1 MSRKRVLSEMS
12 DDLRGVTLLLRR
24 ADQPVPTQT
33 RAAVAMLA
41 TLCRQGE
48 MRMVEL
54 SECLLLDMSVVSRRL
69 AHLEQFGL
77 AVRRPNPSDGRSCLI
92 SATEAGRR
100 VVADVLRTRAVQLA
114 DATAAWD
121 DTDLDSLA
129 RLLRRLHRDLGLLP
143 PQSGTAQSPDW
154 TRPAEP
160 PYTTASPAAPGAA
173 RRES

>member
-1 MSRKRVLSEMS
+1 MSRKRALSELS

-24 ADQPVPTQT
+24 GDRTVPVQT

-69 AHLEQFGL
+69 AHLEEFGL
-77 AVRRPNPSDGRSCLI
+77 AVRRPNPADGRSCLI
-92 SATEAGRR
+92 SATRAGRR
-100 VVADVLRTRAVQLA
+100 MVADARRARAVQLA
-114 DATAAWD
+114 DATDGWD

-129 RLLRRLHRDLGLLP
+129 RLLRRLHTDLGLLP
-143 PQSGTAQSPDW
+143 PQAGAGHGPDW
-154 TRPAEP
+154 TPTAEP
-160 PYTTASPAAPGAA
+160 PYTTASPAAPSAA